1 MITATR
7 EYCSTGEMT
16 SSDTNRAERSRV
28 PRFPLFEREGKKGR
42 FMEKEEHTWEAG
54 IGTNSTYTSYF

>member
-1 MITATR
+1 MIIAGK
-7 EYCSTGEMT
+7 EYCSTEEPR
-16 SSDTNRAERSRV
+16 SSDTDRVALNRI

-54 IGTNSTYTSYF
+54 MGTNST